1 MIYWGP
7 KKTNSKKNSSSND
20 DDDDEVDLD
29 VTVTENHIYFHTDV
43 TGKSVKQLIT
53 AIQKLNKPGKLYREI
68 WVHINCWGGTVYDAL
83 AAVDVMVASPTPIVT
98 IIEGMA
104 ASAATMLSIAGD
116 RRLIRPSGVMLIHQL
131 RGGEYGKK
139 CDVEDEMENLEKLED
154 RLVEYYVSN
163 TKIRESKFRKMMGR
177 ELEYSAETC
186 LKLGLVD
193 EIYKGEE
200 ILGKRK
206 RKR

>member
-7 KKTNSKKNSSSND
+7 KKTNSKKNSND
-20 DDDDEVDLD
+20 DDDDEAVLD
-29 VTVTENHIYFHTDV
+29 VTVTENHVYFHTDV

-53 AIQKLNKPGKLYREI
+53 AIQQLNKPGKLYREI

-131 RGGEYGKK
+131 RGGDYGKK

>member
-1 MIYWGP
+1 M
-7 KKTNSKKNSSSND
+7 
-20 DDDDEVDLD
+20 
-29 VTVTENHIYFHTDV
+29 
-43 TGKSVKQLIT
+43 
-53 AIQKLNKPGKLYREI
+53 

-131 RGGEYGKK
+131 RGGDYGKK

-154 RLVEYYVSN
+154 RLVEYYVAN